1 MPPPSL
7 LEQHIAQAIAAADGW
22 IGFDQFMQL
31 ALYQPGLG
39 YYSGGLPKIGTMP
52 EGGSDFVTAPE
63 MSPLFGEV
71 LAVQVAQAL
80 EDHPGVKLVVYPKQG
95 KKNDKSKVYQ
105 VRRGDSISSIA
116 ARFQV
121 AINDV
126 MRWNQLDK
134 GDYLKPGQELTLF
147 VKNNS

>member
-1 MPPPSL
+1 MAREFTPMPPPSL
-7 LEQHIAQAIAAADGW
+7 LEQHIAQAIAAANGW

-71 LAVQVAQAL
+71 LAVQVAQVGVEQGQRLLAKADPVPRWGRL
-80 EDHPGVKLVVYPKQG
+80 GWGPHRLPDQPG
-95 KKNDKSKVYQ
+95 
-105 VRRGDSISSIA
+105 
-116 ARFQV
+116 
-121 AINDV
+121 
-126 MRWNQLDK
+126 
-134 GDYLKPGQELTLF
+134 
-147 VKNNS
+147 

>member
-1 MPPPSL
+1 LNAKSALKP
-7 LEQHIAQAIAAADGW
+7 G
-22 IGFDQFMQL
+22 MQ
-31 ALYQPGLG
+31 
-39 YYSGGLPKIGTMP
+39 
-52 EGGSDFVTAPE
+52 
-63 MSPLFGEV
+63 
-71 LAVQVAQAL
+71 
-80 EDHPGVKLVVYPKQG
+80 LVVYPKGG
-95 KKNDKSKVYQ
+95 KQSGKSMVYQ

-134 GDYLKPGQELTLF
+134 GDYLKPGQEITLF